1 MKSNIKGHKIIK
13 MKLLGL
19 IGGMSWESTI
29 EYYRVL
35 NEFIRTELGDWNSAK
50 ILLYSVNFE
59 EILPLQNNNDW
70 GQIEK
75 KMFKICKILEI
86 AGSSAIVICS
96 NTMHMIAD
104 SLEEKLSIPI
114 INVIDET
121 AKVIKAMKIKTVG
134 LLGTRFTMESGFYK
148 NKLVNKYD
156 LIVKIPEKE
165 ERDYIHKTIY
175 NEFAQGKFFESTKKN
190 YLKII
195 NKLKENGCEGI
206 ILGCTEIPLIIKQ
219 EDVETVLFNT
229 LNIHLEAASN
239 FAIN

>member
-1 MKSNIKGHKIIK
+1 MKSNIKVNKIIK

-29 EYYRVL
+29 EYYRIL
-35 NEFIRTELGDWNSAK
+35 NEFIRSELGGWNSAK
-50 ILLYSVNFE
+50 ILLYSV
-59 EILPLQNNNDW
+59 
-70 GQIEK
+70 
-75 KMFKICKILEI
+75 
-86 AGSSAIVICS
+86 
-96 NTMHMIAD
+96 IAD

-121 AKVIKAMKIKTVG
+121 AKVIKAMKIKTIG
-134 LLGTRFTMESGFYK
+134 LLGTKFTMESGFYK
-148 NKLVNKYD
+148 NKLVNKYE
-156 LIVKIPEKE
+156 LIVNLPEKE

-175 NEFAQGKFFESTKKN
+175 DEFAQGKFFESTKKK

-219 EDVETVLFNT
+219 EDVDIVLFNT
-229 LNIHLEAASN
+229 LNIQLEAASN